1 MAAPT
6 KELLAGLAHYD
17 PFDIF
22 DTEAARLDSYFSTLD
37 AEGWARASGCEGWS
51 VRDVLGHLAGEEL
64 YNHACL
70 EGRLERFYAMLDAE
84 GVTGYKEFNEWCV
97 RRRRGLPVAEVLAEW
112 RDKNGWTRARMRD
125 LGRDA
130 MMDTSVGPYP
140 VGAQTFHYDSEY
152 ATHADDVGAPVAPEE
167 AEGRT
172 DWRVRVGL
180 FVLGEQGVLVERG
193 DEGRGDGVS
202 GNGVRGGGVRVE
214 RDAERMRV
222 RADGHD
228 AVLTRPDFVRATVG
242 RLPAGS
248 PVPPAIRSALR
259 CLA

>member
-6 KELLAGLAHYD
+6 KELLAGLAPYD

-22 DTEAARLDSYFSTLD
+22 DAEAARLDSYFSALD
-37 AEGWARASGCEGWS
+37 AEGWARASRCDGWS

-70 EGRLERFYAMLDAE
+70 ENRLESFYAMLDAE
-84 GVTGYKEFNEWCV
+84 GIAGYTEFNEWCV

-112 RDKNGWTRARMRD
+112 RDQNGRTRARMRE

-130 MMDTSVGPYP
+130 LIETSVGPYP

-152 ATHADDVGAPVAPEE
+152 ATHADDVGAPVPPDEV
-167 AEGRT
+167 EGRT
-172 DWRVRVGL
+172 DWRVRMGL
-180 FVLGEQGVLVERG
+180 FALAERGVLAEHG
-193 DEGRGDGVS
+193 DERHGGGARA
-202 GNGVRGGGVRVE
+202 GGVRVE
-214 RDAERMRV
+214 RDAGRVRV
-222 RADGHD
+222 RADGQET
-228 AVLTRPDFVRATVG
+228 VLTEPEFVTATVG
-242 RLPAGS
+242 RLPATS
-248 PVPPAIRSALR
+248 PVPPAIRSVLR